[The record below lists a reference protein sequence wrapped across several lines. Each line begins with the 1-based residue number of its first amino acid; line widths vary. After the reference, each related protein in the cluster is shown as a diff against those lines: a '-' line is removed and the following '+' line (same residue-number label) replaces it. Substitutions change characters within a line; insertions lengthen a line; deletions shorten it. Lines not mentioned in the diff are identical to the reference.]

1 MNKFLKFLSILLALV
16 ILYLAYPNAQ
26 AEIDFLLIDG
36 TALNINLF
44 ALIFLIFGA
53 GILSGLFYA
62 CGFYLPIQ
70 QKMKEY
76 KRKLE
81 KTVINSDEET
91 SKVAVLESKIETLEI
106 ALKAA
111 LKKNLES

>member
-1 MNKFLKFLSILLALV
+1 MTKFLKFLSILLILI

-26 AEIDFLLIDG
+26 AEIDFLLLDG
-36 TALNINLF
+36 TAVNINLF

-53 GILSGLFYA
+53 GVLSGLFYA
-62 CGFYLPIQ
+62 CAFYVPVQ
-70 QKMKEY
+70 KKMKEY

-81 KTVINSDEET
+81 KTVISSDEEN

-106 ALKAA
+106 ALKTA
-111 LKKNLES
+111 LKKNLE

>member
-1 MNKFLKFLSILLALV
+1 MSKFLKFLSILLILI
-16 ILYLAYPNAQ
+16 ILYFAYPNAQ
-26 AEIDFLLIDG
+26 AEVSFLMLDG

-53 GILSGLFYA
+53 GLLSGLFYT
-62 CGFYLPIQ
+62 CGFYLPVQ
-70 QKMKEY
+70 KKMKEY
-76 KRKLE
+76 QRKLE

-106 ALKAA
+106 ALKTA
-111 LKKNLES
+111 LRKNLE

>member
-1 MNKFLKFLSILLALV
+1 MSKFLKFISIVL
-16 ILYLAYPNAQ
+16 ILTVLYFAYPNAQ
-26 AEIDFLLIDG
+26 VEVSFLMIDG
-36 TALNINLF
+36 TALSINLF
-44 ALIFLIFGA
+44 VLLFLIFGA
-53 GILSGLFYA
+53 GLLSGLFYT

-70 QKMKEY
+70 KKMQEY

-106 ALKAA
+106 ALKTA
-111 LKKNLES
+111 LKKSLE